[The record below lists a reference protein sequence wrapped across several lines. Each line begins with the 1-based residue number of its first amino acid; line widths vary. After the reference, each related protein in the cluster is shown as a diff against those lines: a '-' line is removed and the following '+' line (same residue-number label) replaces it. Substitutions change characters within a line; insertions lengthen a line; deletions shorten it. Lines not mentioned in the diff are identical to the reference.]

1 MDLHFMCPLTGKSY
15 LSRNWQIV
23 GELNVQ
29 QDLRGN
35 KTLRGTVEV
44 RCPHCEETHAYPTE
58 ELVCPMSQT
67 GNGVDQP
74 RRLKVART
82 KNLFAS

>member
-1 MDLHFMCPLTGKSY
+1 MCPLTGKSY

-29 QDLRGN
+29 QDLREN

-44 RCPHCEETHAYPTE
+44 RCPCCEKTHAYPTE
-58 ELVCPMSQT
+58 ELVCPY
-67 GNGVDQP
+67 
-74 RRLKVART
+74 VANRKLSGST
-82 KNLFAS
+82 EEAESGEDEESVC